1 MISHQHR
8 FIFVHI
14 NKTGGTS
21 IEKVFDPLA
30 DQKDVRMK
38 HSPVGKY
45 KKRFPDHFDIYFKF
59 SFVRNPWDW
68 LVSRY
73 HWSRYRQR
81 LITFEFR
88 EFLARIERGDDL
100 PEPWMARAVAPQV
113 DRITIDGKIAVDFV
127 GRFEQLHDDFNHVCN
142 VLQLE
147 DRQPLPH
154 VFKSDR
160 AFYADYY
167 DDETKAIVER
177 RYAADIEAFDY
188 RFGD

>member
-1 MISHQHR
+1 MISHRHR

-21 IEKVFDPLA
+21 IEKVFKPKA
-30 DQKDVRMK
+30 DQRDVRLK
-38 HSPVGKY
+38 HAPVGEY
-45 KKRFPDHFDIYFKF
+45 KQRFPDQFDSYFKF

-81 LITFEFR
+81 LITFEFP
-88 EFLARIERGDDL
+88 EFLVRVERGDL
-100 PEPWMARAVAPQV
+100 PEPWMTEAVAPQI
-113 DRITIDGKIAVDFV
+113 DRITIDGTIAVDFV
-127 GRFEQLHDDFNHVCN
+127 GRFERLDDDFDHVCS
-142 VLQLE
+142 VLRLE
-147 DRQPLPH
+147 ARPPLSH
-154 VFKSDR
+154 VFKSDH

-167 DDETKAIVER
+167 DDETKATVER
-177 RYAADIEAFDY
+177 LYAADIEAFGY